1 LINEYIP
8 HGNVRLIDENGEN
21 VGIVSRDV
29 ALQRAVK
36 ANLDLVCVAPEA
48 KPIVVK
54 ILDYSR
60 YRYEQQKRLKEI
72 KKNQKIVQLKEVQLS
87 PTIGI
92 HDFNTKL
99 KNAKRFIADG
109 NKVKVTMRLYGRM
122 MSRQELGLEVINN
135 FILEMEEIATLESSA
150 KMEGRTLIAILN
162 PKKE

>member
-1 LINEYIP
+1 
-8 HGNVRLIDENGEN
+8 
-21 VGIVSRDV
+21 
-29 ALQRAVK
+29 
-36 ANLDLVCVAPEA
+36 
-48 KPIVVK
+48 
-54 ILDYSR
+54 LDYSR

>member
-1 LINEYIP
+1 M
-8 HGNVRLIDENGEN
+8 
-21 VGIVSRDV
+21 
-29 ALQRAVK
+29 
-36 ANLDLVCVAPEA
+36 
-48 KPIVVK
+48 
-54 ILDYSR
+54 DYSR

>member
-1 LINEYIP
+1 M
-8 HGNVRLIDENGEN
+8 
-21 VGIVSRDV
+21 
-29 ALQRAVK
+29 
-36 ANLDLVCVAPEA
+36 
-48 KPIVVK
+48 
-54 ILDYSR
+54 DYSR

-135 FILEMEEIATLESSA
+135 FILEMEEIATVESSA

>member
-1 LINEYIP
+1 M
-8 HGNVRLIDENGEN
+8 
-21 VGIVSRDV
+21 
-29 ALQRAVK
+29 
-36 ANLDLVCVAPEA
+36 
-48 KPIVVK
+48 
-54 ILDYSR
+54 DYSR

-135 FILEMEEIATLESSA
+135 FILEMEEIATLEYSDN
-150 KMEGRTLIAILN
+150 ME
-162 PKKE
+162 